1 MILPFIKKKYWI
13 EKAFFF
19 YCQCKCSAVSGNPGA
34 YDICAK
40 MEQLDLAQVFVVKW
54 IPDHL

>member
-40 MEQLDLAQVFVVKW
+40 MEQLHLASSGFCGEV
-54 IPDHL
+54 DT